1 MYNNPIGTPLSLKE
15 FADTLEL
22 HGGFLPSITNNERF
36 FMKKYIDNLEVVA
49 LMGIFISSLIAITP
63 IS

>member
-1 MYNNPIGTPLSLKE
+1 MYNNCIGTPLPLLE

-22 HGGFLPSITNNERF
+22 YGGFLPSIINKKRF
-36 FMKKYIDNLEVVA
+36 FMKKYIDNLEVVT

-63 IS
+63 IT

>member
-1 MYNNPIGTPLSLKE
+1 MLSALLSPYKNLPILWNYMEGFYPPLL
-15 FADTLEL
+15 T
-22 HGGFLPSITNNERF
+22 IRF

>member
-1 MYNNPIGTPLSLKE
+1 MLSALLSPYKNLPILWNYMEGFYPPLLIKK
-15 FADTLEL
+15 
-22 HGGFLPSITNNERF
+22 GF

>member
-1 MYNNPIGTPLSLKE
+1 MYNNHIGTPLPLLE

-22 HGGFLPSITNNERF
+22 YGGFLPSILTIRF